1 MRDIKKP
8 KLFSLLLSNIN
19 NYSDSD
25 KSSVDNYYKLVELI
39 NSRIFLS
46 SSSRLE
52 SDLIIEDS
60 SEEIKVNLRDYSL
73 GIIKISNHSCVNPY
87 TWTTT
92 PQSCNQLKIKIVDES
107 NGSEYD
113 NILNENLLELNSNIR
128 KDVYLLIDS
137 NFADLTIKGS
147 DGINFLGRKN
157 NIIENLYNRTLVKLS
172 NIQGKDYKIT
182 AIEDIYSPRKPDSE
196 YRDFCDADFNVN

>member
-1 MRDIKKP
+1 MREIKKP

-19 NYSDSD
+19 NSSDSD

-39 NSRIFLS
+39 NARIFLY
-46 SSSRLE
+46 SSSRSE

-60 SEEIKVNLRDYSL
+60 SEEIKVNLRDYPL

-87 TWTTT
+87 AWTTT

-147 DGINFLGRKN
+147 DSVNFLGRKN